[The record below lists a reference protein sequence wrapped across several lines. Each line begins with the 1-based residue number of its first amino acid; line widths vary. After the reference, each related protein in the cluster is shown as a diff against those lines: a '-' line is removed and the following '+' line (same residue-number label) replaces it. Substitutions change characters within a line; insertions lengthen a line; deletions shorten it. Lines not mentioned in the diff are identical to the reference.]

1 MIRDSYNIIPVFLAA
16 VLHALVMAG
25 MVFVYDFS
33 RPTRPV
39 IPLAISAT
47 LVTEAELSQAPVVEP
62 PPVILP
68 EPVPEVLPDPQEDL
82 RREAEEKKRLEDLRV
97 EQERIRREKVEEEKR
112 KQQAEVERKKREDAE
127 RKKREEAERERR
139 EKEAERKRLED
150 IERQRQ
156 ENERLRKEA
165 EKAAAQ
171 QRRNAEIKA
180 EEERLAA
187 MNAGLQERYVLSI
200 RNHIYRNWAPPASA
214 RFGSEC
220 EVIVRQVPGGEVVG
234 VTILKCD
241 GDDALR
247 RSVEAA
253 VFRASPLPLPPDPSV
268 FDRNLRLILKTEQ

>member
-1 MIRDSYNIIPVFLAA
+1 MIRDTYNIVPVVFAA
-16 VLHALVMAG
+16 VLHALLLASL
-25 MVFVYDFS
+25 VFVYDFS
-33 RPTRPV
+33 RPAHPV

-47 LVTEAELSQAPVVEP
+47 LVEESELTQAPVIEL
-62 PPVILP
+62 PPVLEP
-68 EPVPEVLPDPQEDL
+68 EPEPAPLPDPDEAD
-82 RREAEEKKRLEDLRV
+82 RRAAEEQKRLEDQRV
-97 EQERIRREKVEEEKR
+97 EQERIRLEKTEEEKR
-112 KQQAEVERKKREDAE
+112 KVQAEAE
-127 RKKREEAERERR
+127 RRKREEAERERR
-139 EKEAERKRLED
+139 EQEAERKRLED

-165 EKAAAQ
+165 ELAVLQ
-171 QRRNAEIKA
+171 QRRDSELDA
-180 EEERLAA
+180 EEKRLAA

-200 RNHIYRNWAPPASA
+200 RNQIYRNWAPPASA

-234 VTILKCD
+234 VSILRCD

>member
-1 MIRDSYNIIPVFLAA
+1 MIRDTYNIIPVFLAA
-16 VLHALVMAG
+16 MLHVLLLAG

-33 RPTRPV
+33 RPAHPV

-47 LVTEAELSQAPVVEP
+47 LVSESELAQTPVVEI
-62 PPVILP
+62 PPVAEP
-68 EPVPEVLPDPQEDL
+68 EPEPEPEPLPDPDEAQ
-82 RREAEEKKRLEDLRV
+82 RRAAEEQKRLEDLRV
-97 EQERIRREKVEEEKR
+97 EQERIRLEKVEEEKR
-112 KQQAEVERKKREDAE
+112 KQQADVERSQ
-127 RKKREEAERERR
+127 REEAERERR

-165 EKAAAQ
+165 ELAALQ
-171 QRRNAEIKA
+171 QRRDAEIEA
-180 EEERLAA
+180 EEKRLAA
-187 MNAGLQERYVLSI
+187 MNAGLQERYALSI
-200 RNHIYRNWAPPASA
+200 RNHIYRNWSPPASA

-234 VTILKCD
+234 VTILSCN
-241 GDDALR
+241 GDEALR

-253 VFRASPLPLPPDPSV
+253 VLSSSPLPQPPDPSV